1 MHDNQAEMTIAMSSE
16 QGHPRRLPRLKL
28 PPETDQQHK
37 RTADEDTRDD
47 SDWKKKNKK
56 HKKRKETDEEENKV
70 DEINKQTERAQINN
84 DLAEVSKF

>member
-1 MHDNQAEMTIAMSSE
+1 MSSE

-28 PPETDQQHK
+28 PPDTDQHHK

-47 SDWKKKNKK
+47 SDRKKKNTKQ
-56 HKKRKETDEEENKV
+56 KKRKETDEEKNKV
-70 DEINKQTERAQINN
+70 DELNKRNEQTERAQVNN

>member
-1 MHDNQAEMTIAMSSE
+1 MTITLSSD

-28 PPETDQQHK
+28 PPDTDQHHK

-47 SDWKKKNKK
+47 SYRKNKK
-56 HKKRKETDEEENKV
+56 QKKRKETDEDKNKV
-70 DEINKQTERAQINN
+70 DELNKRNEQTERAQVNN